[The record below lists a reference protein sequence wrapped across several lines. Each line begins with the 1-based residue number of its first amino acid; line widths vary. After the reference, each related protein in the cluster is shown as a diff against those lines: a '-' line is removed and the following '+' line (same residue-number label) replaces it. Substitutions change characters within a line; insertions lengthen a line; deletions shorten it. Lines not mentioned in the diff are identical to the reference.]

1 MAGGVNLLTNVIIGG
16 QTTAGFNALAGKIQS
31 LGAQID
37 RIGSVVRDFEI
48 DSAKVYRNYEDNMLA
63 AEYAL
68 SAQYDNVNDLS
79 KVMKS
84 LDEYAQGW
92 AASTIFHTD
101 DVSNAI
107 NEAAH
112 AGWDYQK
119 IIAGIPQAMY
129 IAQAGGMDLSAGLD
143 YLIKMMNATET
154 PFEKSGR
161 VIDQWAKASNLSAT
175 NIDEMGQAFMSMGA
189 AAQFGDST
197 QELFTLLAILAD
209 VGTTGSKAGT
219 ALRSSMMRLIAPTTK
234 AEDAMSLLG
243 ADAEEINEVLSDTN
257 VTKAAKKLE
266 GLGFS
271 AYDAEGKLLPMV
283 EIYHNLYDAMDGLDE
298 QSQNEILSAIFPLR
312 TIAAAK
318 AFMAAIGNGKMDR
331 IFQSIGDSE
340 GYAAK
345 GADIM
350 MSGMTG
356 SIETLLSKWE
366 EFKRGFGEMLSPT
379 IEKVADLLGGFVD
392 KLNDLDPEILAGI
405 GSMLTMLAAAGPIL
419 LGVGG
424 LMKLVAVLGPIGTM
438 ALAGGLGIS
447 FLIGRAQKMNEL
459 EFKGNFGD
467 LELDLDELGTHVDSL
482 DTKFSNQQ
490 ATIAKWE
497 SALEAAE
504 QQYATSSSRLSETLL
519 MDVLTGKELTDKD
532 KDNIQKYANDL
543 YTSVISGIENS
554 KASDMT
560 LLQALF
566 GDRTTDEEEAVYN
579 TAENVVNAYYGSL
592 YGEAYEIGDT
602 IRKQLTE
609 ALRDGSLDELERQ
622 AIQDSVD
629 RYNQIM
635 AEIAA
640 TKNREEYYKQLYKAQ
655 NVSWDSVASYADENQ
670 KKQEAE
676 LASLD
681 DMYGALWA
689 HAYNAYEEAKL
700 SGAEFVDLNGKKYTV
715 TDESW
720 KAFEK
725 EFYRE
730 KAEAEADTI
739 NKYGGLTAT
748 AFNSL
753 LNGSDISIGWNYLK
767 WMQSSGFDIFSKDFD
782 VWDIVN
788 QESIDTVKAL
798 VDSFSSFTNKDIDRI
813 KETLKPFADNEQ
825 VAGYIQLLDIMPDLI
840 GAATARVEASE
851 RENTRNQKII
861 GSTQDYIGHLEE
873 ELGDWKYREE
883 YWAGEAENRVLN
895 DTEMN
900 AWNLATS
907 KIGEIEGKIAEAKA
921 SIEALTGEGST
932 LTVEPVLDEDAAGK
946 LKNYNFGTGTLKVI
960 PYIIGKAYAEGG
972 RATEPSIF
980 GEAGAEWAIPEEHS
994 EKTAAL
1000 LNEARQAS
1008 GFTWGDLISRFG
1020 GLNANPSNKKVVV
1033 NYSPTIN
1040 ATNAEGVAGVLRQ
1053 DKANLLKMMK
1063 GMLDDLS
1070 IREEVEAYA

>member
-209 VGTTGSKAGT
+209 VGTVGSKAGT

-366 EFKRGFGEMLSPT
+366 EFKRGFGEMLAPT

-392 KLNDLDPEILAGI
+392 KLNDLDPEVLAGI

-424 LMKLVAVLGPIGTM
+424 LMKLVAVLSPIGTM

-467 LELDLDELGTHVDSL
+467 LELDLDELGSHVDSL

-490 ATIAKWE
+490 AAIAEWE

-519 MDVLTGKELTDKD
+519 MDVLTGKELTDGD
-532 KDNIQKYANDL
+532 KDNIQKYADEL
-543 YTSVISGIENS
+543 YKSVVSGIENAQ
-554 KASDMT
+554 ASDMT

-566 GDRTTDEEEAVYN
+566 GDRTTNEEEAVYN

-592 YGEAYEIGDT
+592 YGEAYEIGET

-629 RYNQIM
+629 RYNEIM
-635 AEIAA
+635 AKIAA

-720 KAFEK
+720 AAFEK

-730 KAEAEADTI
+730 KGEAEADTK
-739 NKYGGLTAT
+739 NKYGGLTAK
-748 AFNSL
+748 AFDAL
-753 LNGSDISIGWNYLK
+753 LNGSDISVGWNWLK
-767 WMQSSGFDIFSKDFD
+767 WMDQNGINPYATDINGDYITDANGRKVIDF
-782 VWDIVN
+782 
-788 QESIDTVKAL
+788 KAL
-798 VDSFSSFTNKDIDRI
+798 QLTPEIADALYQSFGDFSYNDVQKLKSKLEPFKDNPEI
-813 KETLKPFADNEQ
+813 
-825 VAGYIQLLDIMPDLI
+825 AGFLNLLDVIPI
-840 GAATARVEASE
+840 
-851 RENTRNQKII
+851 
-861 GSTQDYIGHLEE
+861 
-873 ELGDWKYREE
+873 
-883 YWAGEAENRVLN
+883 LN
-895 DTEMN
+895 DYLSTYK
-900 AWNLATS
+900 S
-907 KIGEIEGKIAEAKA
+907 KQYEAVSEDLNYLDQLYAQLDVANDNGDTDWAAELEGKIEKAQETINQKMAE
-921 SIEALTGEGST
+921 IGPVEGYS
-932 LTVEPVLDEDAAGK
+932 LTVTPEIDEAAAAK
-946 LKNYNFGTGTLKVI
+946 VESYNPGTKTMGIL
-960 PYIIGKAYAEGG
+960 PYIIGKTYAEGG

-1040 ATNAEGVAGVLRQ
+1040 ATNAEGVAGVLQQ

>member
-209 VGTTGSKAGT
+209 VGTVGSKAGT

-366 EFKRGFGEMLSPT
+366 EFKRGFGEMLAPT

-392 KLNDLDPEILAGI
+392 KLNDLDPEVLAGI

-467 LELDLDELGTHVDSL
+467 LELDLDELGSHVDSL

-490 ATIAKWE
+490 AAIAEWE
-497 SALEAAE
+497 SALGAAE

-519 MDVLTGKELTDKD
+519 MDVLTGKELTKED
-532 KDNIQKYANDL
+532 KDNIQKYADEV
-543 YTSVISGIENS
+543 YKAVIDGLDSSE
-554 KASDMT
+554 ASDLT
-560 LLQALF
+560 FLQALF
-566 GDRTTDEEEAVYN
+566 GDRSTKGEEAVYN
-579 TAENVVNAYYGSL
+579 TAANVVDAYYGSL
-592 YGEAYEIGDT
+592 YQEAYAIGET
-602 IRKQLTE
+602 LRSQLTA
-609 ALRDGSLDELERQ
+609 ALNDPNLDEQERQ
-622 AIQDSVD
+622 AIQDSIS
-629 RYNQIM
+629 RYNKIM

-640 TKNREEYYKQLYKAQ
+640 ARDSEEYYKQLYKAQ
-655 NVSWDSVASYADENQ
+655 NVSWDSVSKYAEENKQ
-670 KKQEAE
+670 KQEAD
-676 LASLD
+676 LASLED
-681 DMYGALWA
+681 AYAEKWA
-689 HAYNAYEEAKL
+689 HYRAAFDYAIKN
-700 SGAEFVDLNGKKYTV
+700 GTEFEDLHGNKKTV
-715 TDESW
+715 TESDW
-720 KAFEK
+720 AAFEE

-730 KAEAEADTI
+730 KAEARADI
-739 NKYGGLTAT
+739 QNKYGGLTAT

-753 LNGSDISIGWNYLK
+753 LNGSDISTAWNYLK
-767 WMQSSGFDIFSKDFD
+767 WMQSSGFDLSSTDFYGLLG
-782 VWDIVN
+782 
-788 QESIDTVKAL
+788 QESFGTVKAL
-798 VDSFSSFTNKDIDRI
+798 YDSLSGITNGDVKRI
-813 KETLKPFADNEQ
+813 KSILEPFSDNEQ
-825 VAGYIQLLDIMPDLI
+825 VAGFMQLLDYIPNLKK
-840 GAATARVEASE
+840 AADVNYTNAS
-851 RENTRNQKII
+851 
-861 GSTQDYIGHLEE
+861 STQHQNEFQIGEMEQTVAQLEKDALFWRGEADKILLETGNENDKSYLEAKGNAEYFESSLAKAQAQLEE
-873 ELGDWKYREE
+873 LMGQ
-883 YWAGEAENRVLN
+883 NP
-895 DTEMN
+895 
-900 AWNLATS
+900 
-907 KIGEIEGKIAEAKA
+907 
-921 SIEALTGEGST
+921 T
-932 LTVEPVLDEDAAGK
+932 LTVNTEVDDTAVREYNAGTK
-946 LKNYNFGTGTLKVI
+946 TLRII
-960 PYIIGKAYAEGG
+960 PYIVGRAYAEGG

-1040 ATNAEGVAGVLRQ
+1040 ATNAEGVAGVLQQ